1 VGGVM
6 DELRRRLCLWAAAM
20 PVATSLA
27 SPVVQARA
35 AGDPGAVVDR
45 WFAAITG
52 KSPSADLG
60 QVFSPDAVVVLHGL
74 GENEDGTPRRI
85 EGLGAIRA
93 WVEKLQARQAEPPN
107 LRVDDRL
114 VDGNKVAFR
123 GRNVWVLRDGSGAK
137 KVAQSLAAFYYVESD
152 RIVLI
157 ERYVGGIRPKV
168 G

>member
-1 VGGVM
+1 M
-6 DELRRRLCLWAAAM
+6 DEVRRKLLLWAAAT

-45 WFAAITG
+45 WFAAITD
-52 KSPSADLG
+52 KSPLSDLE

-74 GENEDGTPRRI
+74 GENQDGTPRRI
-85 EGLGAIRA
+85 EGLSAIRA
-93 WVEKLQARQAEPPN
+93 WVEKLQARQAEPPD

-114 VDGNKVAFR
+114 VDGNRVAFR
-123 GRNVWVLRDGSGAK
+123 GRNVWTLRDGSGTK
-137 KVAQSLAAFYYVESD
+137 QVAQSLAAFYHVEGD

-157 ERYVGGIRPKV
+157 ERYVGGVRSKV